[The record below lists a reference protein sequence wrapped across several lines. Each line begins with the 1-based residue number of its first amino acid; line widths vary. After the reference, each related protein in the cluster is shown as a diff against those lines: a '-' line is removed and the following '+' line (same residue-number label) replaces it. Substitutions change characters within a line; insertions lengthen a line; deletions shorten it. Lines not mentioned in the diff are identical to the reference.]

1 MELKRDLGI
10 STLTL
15 AVVTS
20 TIGSGWLFAP
30 YFSAR
35 SAGPASLLAW
45 VVGGAMAFVLALVFA
60 ELGALVNSSGALA
73 QIPLLSHGRLSGFI
87 GGWSAWISY
96 VSLPTIE
103 VLALLQYLASSLPW
117 LTHDEGGQQLLT
129 GAGQLLAVALLVFFT
144 WINLAGVSRLARW
157 IDSLTIWK
165 LIVPVLVSVTLM
177 LLAGHW
183 GNLGIR
189 VPMGQGALVDAIGSG
204 GILFSLLG
212 FRTAMDLAG
221 EARRPQRDVPLAM
234 GLGLGLCL
242 GIYLI
247 LQLAFLVSVP
257 PANLAGGWS
266 RLTLSAHG
274 GPMVALALGLGLGWV
289 ATLLLID
296 AVISPG
302 ATALT
307 FVGVSARVSWMMG
320 ECGLLPKGLGRLN
333 NRGVPHWALISSLV
347 IGSALLWIGPSWQTV
362 VSFLTSTLVIALAMG
377 PVSLLSLRRQ
387 LPNEPR
393 RFRIPQARL
402 LCSIAFVM
410 ATWATSWCGRPA
422 LEGAVVVILI
432 PTLIYVANR
441 WRQRQPID
449 ARAGLWWILYLGLLL
464 LDMELFSEGQPF
476 ALPTGLHLLLLTVL
490 ALVVLPLA
498 TCSALNEVSPHA
510 LTGLGQDTAGSKRA
524 S

>member
-1 MELKRDLGI
+1 MELKRDLGV
-10 STLTL
+10 STLIL

-35 SAGPASLLAW
+35 SAGPASLVAW
-45 VVGGAMAFVLALVFA
+45 VAGGAMAFVLALVFA

-96 VSLPTIE
+96 VSLPTVE

-117 LTHDEGGQQLLT
+117 LTRDQGTLQVLS
-129 GAGQLLAVALLVFFT
+129 GAGQLVAVVLLVVFT

-177 LLAGHW
+177 LLSGHW
-183 GNLGIR
+183 GNLG
-189 VPMGQGALVDAIGSG
+189 VKVTMGQGALVDAIGSG

-234 GLGLGLCL
+234 GVGLGLCL
-242 GIYLI
+242 VIYLI

-257 PANLAGGWS
+257 PADLHSGWTA
-266 RLTLSAHG
+266 LTLTAHG

-333 NRGVPHWALISSLV
+333 SRGVPHWALISSLV
-347 IGSALLWIGPSWQTV
+347 VGSALLWIGPSWQTV

-377 PVSLLSLRRQ
+377 PVSLLALRRQ
-387 LPNEPR
+387 LPAEQRP
-393 RFRIPQARL
+393 FRIPQATL

-410 ATWATSWCGRPA
+410 ATWATSWCGRQA
-422 LEGAVVVILI
+422 LEGAVTVILI
-432 PTLIYVANR
+432 PTLIYALNR
-441 WRQRQPID
+441 WRQRQAID
-449 ARAGLWWILYLGLLL
+449 LRSGLWWALYLGVLL
-464 LDMELFSEGQPF
+464 LDMELFSNGQPLELP
-476 ALPTGLHLLLLTVL
+476 ALLHMLVL
-490 ALVVLPLA
+490 AGLSLLILPLA
-498 TCSALNEVSPHA
+498 VTSALPEISPHA
-510 LTGLGQDTAGSKRA
+510 LTNLGQAESA
-524 S
+524 P

>member
-15 AVVTS
+15 AVVSS

-144 WINLAGVSRLARW
+144 WINLAGVNRLAQW

-221 EARRPQRDVPLAM
+221 EARSPQRDVPLAM

-257 PANLAGGWS
+257 PADLAGGWS

-498 TCSALNEVSPHA
+498 VKNALPQVSPHA
-510 LTGLGQDTAGSKRA
+510 LTGLGAGDPTG
-524 S
+524 